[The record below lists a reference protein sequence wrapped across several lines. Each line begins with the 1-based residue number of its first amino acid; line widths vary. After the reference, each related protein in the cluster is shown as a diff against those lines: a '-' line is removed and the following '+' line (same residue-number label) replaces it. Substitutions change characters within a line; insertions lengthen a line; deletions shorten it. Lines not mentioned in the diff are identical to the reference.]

1 MKNPAAINE
10 VINIIRPFGFS
21 PRGTCLYKKSSDQR
35 VVQMVFVQPGRTHL
49 AGKFT
54 IVLGAF
60 LPSVYQVRRSQS
72 PPPFPDIS
80 KCQIVSRLPVFAGGE
95 DTWWDSGSPETAMQ
109 LVPTIQA
116 EVPRF
121 FAQWGEVSLIL
132 QSWQRAGGETEELR
146 ARVSEFSIAALL
158 HEEHRDQE
166 ARQVLEGMYL
176 SLQGTQKDL
185 SLIHKFAHKLGFDLN
200 ISAAQS

>member
-1 MKNPAAINE
+1 
-10 VINIIRPFGFS
+10 
-21 PRGTCLYKKSSDQR
+21 
-35 VVQMVFVQPGRTHL
+35 
-49 AGKFT
+49 
-54 IVLGAF
+54 
-60 LPSVYQVRRSQS
+60 
-72 PPPFPDIS
+72 
-80 KCQIVSRLPVFAGGE
+80 
-95 DTWWDSGSPETAMQ
+95 MQ